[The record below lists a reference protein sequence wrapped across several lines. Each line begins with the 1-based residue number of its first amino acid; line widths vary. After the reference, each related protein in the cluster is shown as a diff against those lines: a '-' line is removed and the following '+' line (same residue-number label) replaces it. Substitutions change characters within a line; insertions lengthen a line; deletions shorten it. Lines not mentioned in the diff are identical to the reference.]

1 MATKRWSGLN
11 TYTVHE
17 AQNASLGQG
26 GSALITGTAL
36 STVVAGKSIVAI
48 TFLENTQF
56 HADGLIQED
65 VDGLAARDIWV
76 NSATASVNSISNGSS
91 TDGEVFAAGVT
102 IYGRWTS
109 VRLSSG
115 KVMVYLG

>member
-26 GSALITGTAL
+26 GSALITGTAAA
-36 STVVAGKSIVAI
+36 VAATGKAIIAI
-48 TFLENTQF
+48 TFL
-56 HADGLIQED
+56 
-65 VDGLAARDIWV
+65 
-76 NSATASVNSISNGSS
+76 ATASVNSISNGSG

-102 IYGRWTS
+102 IYGRWS
-109 VRLSSG
+109 QIQLASG

>member
-26 GSALITGTAL
+26 GSALITGTTAA
-36 STVVAGKSIVAI
+36 VAATGKAIIAI

-56 HADGLIQED
+56 NAAGLIQDD
-65 VDGLAARDIWV
+65 VGGSASPDIWA
-76 NSATASVNSISNGSS
+76 NSETASADSISNGS
-91 TDGEVFAAGVT
+91 TIDGEVFAAGVT
-102 IYGRWTS
+102 IYGRWS
-109 VRLSSG
+109 QIQLASG

>member
-26 GSALITGTAL
+26 GSALITGTTAA
-36 STVVAGKSIVAI
+36 VAPSGKTIIAI

-56 HADGLIQED
+56 HADGLVSD
-65 VDGLAARDIWV
+65 DDTLWV
-76 NSATASVNSISNGSS
+76 NSASASTGTVTNCAT

-102 IYGRWTS
+102 IYGRWTE
-109 VRLSSG
+109 VRLASG

>member
-1 MATKRWSGLN
+1 MASKRWSGLN

-26 GSALITGTAL
+26 GSALITGTAAA
-36 STVVAGKSIVAI
+36 VAPSGKTIVAI

-56 HADGLIQED
+56 NTGGLIAD
-65 VDGLAARDIWV
+65 DALLWANSLSASTD
-76 NSATASVNSISNGSS
+76 SATNCAT

-102 IYGRWTS
+102 IYGRWS
-109 VRLSSG
+109 EVRLDSG